1 LARKKKVDEKLEAKI
16 KELEEELLA
25 LKADYL
31 GAAIDELR
39 LPKGHF
45 TVVTFRLGGKTY
57 ALPLWSV
64 RGISRAVTIKDEGEL
79 GPGYA
84 GVIDFHGELV
94 PVLDAG
100 ATLRTESREMDLGD
114 HVLYFAAAG
123 RRVAMVVEAVIDVAT
138 LDGEKII
145 PAGDAGLPRRPF
157 LGAYDDGG
165 SLIRVLEPATLLP
178 DATAAPEPA
187 EPEVPPDVEL
197 AAESA
202 EPEVTPDLELG
213 AESPEPEE

>member
-1 LARKKKVDEKLEAKI
+1 MARKKKVDEKLEAKI

-45 TVVTFRLGGKTY
+45 GVVTFRVGGKTY

-64 RGISRAVTIKDEGEL
+64 KGISRAVTIRDEGEL
-79 GPGYA
+79 GPGYL
-84 GVIDFHGELV
+84 GVVNFHGELV

-100 ATLRTESREMDLGD
+100 ATLRTESREMDVGD
-114 HVLYFAAAG
+114 HVLYFAAGG
-123 RRVAMVVEAVIDVAT
+123 RRVAMVVEAVVDVAT
-138 LDGEKII
+138 FDGEKVI

-165 SLIRVLEPATLLP
+165 NLIRVLEPATILP
-178 DATAAPEPA
+178 DTAEARESA
-187 EPEVPPDVEL
+187 EPGVPPDVESG
-197 AAESA
+197 AESA
-202 EPEVTPDLELG
+202 EGEG
-213 AESPEPEE
+213 

>member
-1 LARKKKVDEKLEAKI
+1 MARKKKVNEKLEAKI
-16 KELEEELLA
+16 RELEEELLA

-39 LPKGHF
+39 LPEGRF
-45 TVVTFRLGGKTY
+45 PVVTFRVGGKTY

-64 RGISRAVTIKDEGEL
+64 KGISRAVTIKDEGEL

-84 GVIDFHGELV
+84 GVINFHGELV
-94 PVLDAG
+94 PVLEAG

-114 HVLYFAAAG
+114 HILYFTAAG
-123 RRVAMVVEAVIDVAT
+123 RRVAMAVEAVIDVAT
-138 LDGEKII
+138 LDGGKII

-165 SLIRVLEPATLLP
+165 NLIRVLEPVTLLP
-178 DATAAPEPA
+178 DVVEAPESA
-187 EPEVPPDVEL
+187 EPEVPPD
-197 AAESA
+197 
-202 EPEVTPDLELG
+202 LELG
-213 AESPEPEE
+213 AEPAEPEE